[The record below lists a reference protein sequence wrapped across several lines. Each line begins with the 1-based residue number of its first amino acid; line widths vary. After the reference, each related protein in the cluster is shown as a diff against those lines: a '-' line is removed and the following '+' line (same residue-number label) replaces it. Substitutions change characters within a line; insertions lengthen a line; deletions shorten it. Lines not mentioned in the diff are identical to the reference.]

1 MYDMREC
8 SYDEDHDDIDDAILS
23 VVLCKD
29 TTAAEISTAAPENDS
44 QQ

>member
-8 SYDEDHDDIDDAILS
+8 SYEDHDDIDDAILS
-23 VVLCKD
+23 VLCKD